1 MIRRILIV
9 ACAAA
14 VVAAVIWLAVRGLP
28 GGGAVAQAPAQG
40 ARPVAVEV
48 ATAVKKTSPVKLAAL
63 GNVAPIASV
72 AVRPRIDS
80 EITAVEFADGAMV
93 RHGDVLVRLDS
104 RAIDAQIKQA
114 EGNLSRD
121 QAQLEGAER
130 DMRRYTELVGK
141 GATPILNLDNAKTQ
155 VGTFTGAIKADQ
167 AQLENL
173 KVLLSYC
180 TIKAPINGRISA
192 AALKVGNFVRIAD
205 SQPIATIIQIAPI
218 YVTFTVPQ
226 ASLPDIRKALA
237 AETAT
242 VAATTPGES
251 RAASGAVTMIE
262 NTVDAV
268 TGLVTI
274 RATMPNT
281 DDLLWPG
288 TLVNVQL
295 TLRDE
300 ESVVVPSAALQI
312 SQQGTFVFVVKDGKA
327 AVQPVKV
334 ARVTGKETAL
344 ESGLQGGETV
354 VTDGFLQLTNGA
366 RVVVRGNKPDA

>member
-1 MIRRILIV
+1 
-9 ACAAA
+9 
-14 VVAAVIWLAVRGLP
+14 
-28 GGGAVAQAPAQG
+28 
-40 ARPVAVEV
+40 
-48 ATAVKKTSPVKLAAL
+48 
-63 GNVAPIASV
+63 
-72 AVRPRIDS
+72 VRPRIDS
-80 EITAVEFADGAMV
+80 EITAIEFADGAMV
-93 RHGDVLVRLDS
+93 RQGDVLVRLDS
-104 RAIDAQIKQA
+104 RAIDAQIQQA
-114 EGNLSRD
+114 EGNLARD

-130 DMRRYTELVGK
+130 DMRRYTDLVAK

-155 VGTFTGAIKADQ
+155 VGTFAGAIKADQ
-167 AQLENL
+167 AQIQNL

-180 TIKAPINGRISA
+180 TIKAPISGRISA
-192 AALKVGNFVRIAD
+192 AALKVGNFVRVAD

-242 VAATTPGES
+242 VMAITPGES
-251 RAASGAVTMIE
+251 RSASGAVTMIE
-262 NTVDAV
+262 NTVDGM

-300 ESVVVPSAALQI
+300 EAVVVPTAAVQV
-312 SQQGTFVFVVKDGKA
+312 SQQGTFVFVVRDGKA
-327 AVQPVKV
+327 AVQAVKV
-334 ARVTGKETAL
+334 ARVAGRDTVL

-366 RVVVRGNKPDA
+366 RVAVRGNKPDA

>member
-1 MIRRILIV
+1 MTRRILVV
-9 ACAAA
+9 ALATAIAAAA
-14 VVAAVIWLAVRGLP
+14 VWVVVRGIP
-28 GGGAVAQAPAQG
+28 GGAVAQAPGQG

-48 ATAVKKTSPVKLAAL
+48 ATAVKKKSPVQLSAL
-63 GNVAPIASV
+63 GNVSPIASV

-80 EITAVEFADGAMV
+80 EITAIEFADGAIV
-93 RHGDVLVRLDS
+93 RQGDVLVRLDS
-104 RAIDAQIKQA
+104 RAIDAQIQQA
-114 EGNLSRD
+114 EGNLARD

-130 DMRRYTELVGK
+130 DMRRYTDLVTK

-155 VGTFTGAIKADQ
+155 VGTFSGAIKADQ
-167 AQLENL
+167 AQIQNL

-180 TIKAPINGRISA
+180 TIKAPISGRISA
-192 AALKVGNFVRIAD
+192 AALKVGNFVRVAD

-226 ASLPDIRKALA
+226 ASLADIRKALTV
-237 AETAT
+237 ETAT
-242 VAATTPGES
+242 VEATTPGES
-251 RAASGAVTMIE
+251 RSASGAVTMIE
-262 NTVDAV
+262 NTVDAM

-300 ESVVVPSAALQI
+300 EAVVVPTAAVQI
-312 SQQGTFVFVVKDGKA
+312 SQQGTFVFVVRDGKA

-334 ARVTGKETAL
+334 ARIAGRETAL

-354 VTDGFLQLTNGA
+354 VTDGFLLLTNGA
-366 RVVVRGNKPDA
+366 PVAVRGNKPDA

>member
-1 MIRRILIV
+1 MTRRILVV
-9 ACAAA
+9 ALATAIAAAA
-14 VVAAVIWLAVRGLP
+14 VWVVVRGIP
-28 GGGAVAQAPAQG
+28 GGAVAQAPSQG

-48 ATAVKKTSPVKLAAL
+48 ATAVKKKSPVQLSAL
-63 GNVAPIASV
+63 GNVSPIASV

-80 EITAVEFADGAMV
+80 EITAIEFADGAMV
-93 RHGDVLVRLDS
+93 RQGDVLVRLDS
-104 RAIDAQIKQA
+104 RAIDAQIQQA
-114 EGNLSRD
+114 EGNLARD

-130 DMRRYTELVGK
+130 DMRRYTDLVAK

-155 VGTFTGAIKADQ
+155 VGTFAGAIKADQ
-167 AQLENL
+167 AQIQNL

-180 TIKAPINGRISA
+180 TIKAPISGRISV
-192 AALKVGNFVRIAD
+192 AALKVGNFVRVAD

-242 VAATTPGES
+242 VMAITPGES
-251 RAASGAVTMIE
+251 RSASGAVTMIE
-262 NTVDAV
+262 NTVDGM

-300 ESVVVPSAALQI
+300 EAVVVPTAAVQV
-312 SQQGTFVFVVKDGKA
+312 SQQGTFVFVVRDGKA

-334 ARVTGKETAL
+334 ARVAGRETVL
-344 ESGLQGGETV
+344 ESGLQGGEIV

>member
-1 MIRRILIV
+1 MTRRILVV
-9 ACAAA
+9 ALVTAIAAAA
-14 VVAAVIWLAVRGLP
+14 VWVVVRGIP
-28 GGGAVAQAPAQG
+28 GGAVAQAPGQG

-48 ATAVKKTSPVKLAAL
+48 ATAVKKKSPVQLSAL
-63 GNVAPIASV
+63 GNVSPIASV

-80 EITAVEFADGAMV
+80 EITAIEFADGAIV
-93 RHGDVLVRLDS
+93 RQGDLLVRLDS
-104 RAIDAQIKQA
+104 RAIDAQIQQA
-114 EGNLSRD
+114 EGNLARD

-130 DMRRYTELVGK
+130 DMRRYTDLVAK

-155 VGTFTGAIKADQ
+155 VGTFAGAIKADQ
-167 AQLENL
+167 AQIQNL

-180 TIKAPINGRISA
+180 TIKAPISGRISA
-192 AALKVGNFVRIAD
+192 AALKVGNFVRVAD

-242 VAATTPGES
+242 VMAITPGES
-251 RAASGAVTMIE
+251 RSASGAVTMIE
-262 NTVDAV
+262 NTVDGM

-300 ESVVVPSAALQI
+300 EAVVVPTAAVQV
-312 SQQGTFVFVVKDGKA
+312 SQQGTFVFVVRDGKA
-327 AVQPVKV
+327 AVQAVKV
-334 ARVTGKETAL
+334 ARVAGRDTVL

-366 RVVVRGNKPDA
+366 RVAVRGNKPDA

>member
-1 MIRRILIV
+1 MIRRILLL
-9 ACAAA
+9 ACAGAIAA
-14 VVAAVIWLAVRGLP
+14 AGGWLALYGLP
-28 GGGAVAQAPAQG
+28 GRTAAQAPNQG
-40 ARPVAVEV
+40 ARPVAIET
-48 ATAVKKTSPVKLAAL
+48 AQAVKKTGPVTLSAL
-63 GNVAPIASV
+63 GNVSPIASV

-93 RHGDVLVRLDS
+93 QQGDVLIRLDS
-104 RAIDAQIKQA
+104 RSIDAQIQQA
-114 EGNLSRD
+114 EGNLARD

-130 DMRRYTELVGK
+130 DVRRYTDLVGK

-167 AQLENL
+167 AQIQNL

-180 TIKAPINGRISA
+180 TIRAPISGRISA
-192 AALKVGNFVRIAD
+192 AAVKVGNFVRVAD
-205 SQPIATIIQIAPI
+205 GPPIATIIQIAPI

-237 AETAT
+237 SETAT
-242 VAATTPGES
+242 VEAATPGDN
-251 RAASGAVTMIE
+251 RTATGAVTMIE
-262 NTVDAV
+262 NTVDST

-281 DDLLWPG
+281 DELLWPG

-300 ESVVVPSAALQI
+300 VAVVIPSAAVQI

-327 AVQPVKV
+327 VVQPVRV
-334 ARVTGKETAL
+334 ARVSGKETAL
-344 ESGLQGGETV
+344 ESGLEGGETI
-354 VTDGFLQLTNGA
+354 VTDGFLLLTNGA
-366 RVVVRGNKPDA
+366 RVVVRNGKPDA

>member
-1 MIRRILIV
+1 MTRRILVV
-9 ACAAA
+9 ALVTAIAAAA
-14 VVAAVIWLAVRGLP
+14 VWVVVRGIP
-28 GGGAVAQAPAQG
+28 GGAVAQAPSQG

-48 ATAVKKTSPVKLAAL
+48 ATAVKKKSPVQLSAL
-63 GNVAPIASV
+63 GNVSPIASV

-80 EITAVEFADGAMV
+80 EITAIEFADGAMV
-93 RHGDVLVRLDS
+93 RQGDVLVRLDS
-104 RAIDAQIKQA
+104 RAIDAQIQQA
-114 EGNLSRD
+114 EGNLARD

-130 DMRRYTELVGK
+130 DMRRYTDLVAK

-155 VGTFTGAIKADQ
+155 VGTFAGAIKADQ
-167 AQLENL
+167 AQIQNL

-180 TIKAPINGRISA
+180 TIKAPISGRISV
-192 AALKVGNFVRIAD
+192 AALKVGNFVRVAD

-242 VAATTPGES
+242 VIAITPGES
-251 RAASGAVTMIE
+251 RSASGAVTMIE
-262 NTVDAV
+262 NTVDGM

-300 ESVVVPSAALQI
+300 EAVVVPTAAVQV
-312 SQQGTFVFVVKDGKA
+312 SQQGTFVFVVRDGKA

-334 ARVTGKETAL
+334 ARVAGRETVL

-366 RVVVRGNKPDA
+366 RVAVRGNKPDA

>member
-1 MIRRILIV
+1 MTRRILVV
-9 ACAAA
+9 ALVTAIAAAA
-14 VVAAVIWLAVRGLP
+14 VWVVVRGIP
-28 GGGAVAQAPAQG
+28 GGAVAQAPSQG

-48 ATAVKKTSPVKLAAL
+48 ATAVKKKSPVQLSAL
-63 GNVAPIASV
+63 GNVSPIASV

-80 EITAVEFADGAMV
+80 EITAIEFADGAMV
-93 RHGDVLVRLDS
+93 RQGDVLVRLDS
-104 RAIDAQIKQA
+104 RAIDAQIQQA
-114 EGNLSRD
+114 EGNLARD

-130 DMRRYTELVGK
+130 DMRRYTDLVAK

-155 VGTFTGAIKADQ
+155 VGTFAGAIKADQ
-167 AQLENL
+167 AQIQNL
-173 KVLLSYC
+173 KVQLSYC
-180 TIKAPINGRISA
+180 TIKAPISGRISV
-192 AALKVGNFVRIAD
+192 AALKVGNFVRVAD

-242 VAATTPGES
+242 VMAITPGES
-251 RAASGAVTMIE
+251 RSASGAVTMIE
-262 NTVDAV
+262 NTVDGM

-300 ESVVVPSAALQI
+300 EAVVVPTAAVQV
-312 SQQGTFVFVVKDGKA
+312 SQQGTFVFVVRDGKA

-334 ARVTGKETAL
+334 ARVAGRETVL
-344 ESGLQGGETV
+344 ESGLQGAETV

-366 RVVVRGNKPDA
+366 RVAVRGNKPDA

>member
-1 MIRRILIV
+1 MIKRIVLVI
-9 ACAAA
+9 CAAA
-14 VVAAVIWLAVRGLP
+14 VVAGGIWFAVRGFP
-28 GGGAVAQAPAQG
+28 GGAVAQAPGQG
-40 ARPVAVEV
+40 PRPVAVEV
-48 ATAVKKTSPVKLAAL
+48 ATAVKKKTPVQLNAL
-63 GNVAPIASV
+63 GNVSPIASV

-93 RHGDVLVRLDS
+93 QKDDVLLRLDS

-114 EGNLSRD
+114 DGNLARD

-130 DMRRYTELVGK
+130 DVRRYTELVGK

-180 TIKAPINGRISA
+180 TIRAPISGRISA
-192 AALKVGNFVRIAD
+192 AVVKVGNFVRVAD
-205 SQPIATIIQIAPI
+205 AQPIATIIQIAPI

-226 ASLPDIRKALA
+226 SSLSDIRKALA
-237 AETAT
+237 SETAT
-242 VAATTPGES
+242 VEATTPGDT

-262 NTVDAV
+262 NTVDAM

-295 TLRDE
+295 TLRNE
-300 ESVVVPSAALQI
+300 ESVVVPSSALQI

-327 AVQPVKV
+327 SVQPVKV
-334 ARVTGKETAL
+334 ARLMGKETAL

-354 VTDGFLQLTNGA
+354 VTDGFLLLTNGA
-366 RVVVRGNKPDA
+366 RVAVRGNKPDA

>member
-1 MIRRILIV
+1 MGGLEAGDKTGFLSLGRGDDKGDRPGVESGRPIMIKRIFLV

-14 VVAAVIWLAVRGLP
+14 VVAAGIWLAMRWLP
-28 GGGAVAQAPAQG
+28 GGAVAQGPTQA

-48 ATAVKKTSPVKLAAL
+48 ATAIKKKSPVKLAAL
-63 GNVAPIASV
+63 GNVSPIASV

-93 RHGDVLVRLDS
+93 RQGDVLVRLDS
-104 RAIDAQIKQA
+104 RTIDAQIKQA
-114 EGNLSRD
+114 EGNLARD

-130 DMRRYTELVGK
+130 DMRRYTDLVAK

-180 TIKAPINGRISA
+180 TIKAPISGRISA
-192 AALKVGNFVRIAD
+192 AALKVGNFVRVAD
-205 SQPIATIIQIAPI
+205 APPIATIIQVAPI

-242 VAATTPGES
+242 VEAITPGES
-251 RAASGAVTMIE
+251 RCSKRRRDNDREYGRCDDRARHHSGD
-262 NTVDAV
+262 DA
-268 TGLVTI
+268 
-274 RATMPNT
+274 
-281 DDLLWPG
+281 
-288 TLVNVQL
+288 QH
-295 TLRDE
+295 
-300 ESVVVPSAALQI
+300 
-312 SQQGTFVFVVKDGKA
+312 
-327 AVQPVKV
+327 
-334 ARVTGKETAL
+334 
-344 ESGLQGGETV
+344 
-354 VTDGFLQLTNGA
+354 
-366 RVVVRGNKPDA
+366 

>member
-1 MIRRILIV
+1 MTRRILLV
-9 ACAAA
+9 ALATAIAAAA
-14 VVAAVIWLAVRGLP
+14 VWVVVRGIP
-28 GGGAVAQAPAQG
+28 GGAVAQAPSQG

-48 ATAVKKTSPVKLAAL
+48 ATAVKKKSPVQLSSL
-63 GNVAPIASV
+63 GNVSPIASV

-80 EITAVEFADGAMV
+80 EITAIEFADGAMV
-93 RHGDVLVRLDS
+93 RQGDVLVRLDS
-104 RAIDAQIKQA
+104 RAIDAQIQQA
-114 EGNLSRD
+114 EGNLARD

-130 DMRRYTELVGK
+130 DMRRYTDLVAK

-155 VGTFTGAIKADQ
+155 VGTFAGAIKADQ
-167 AQLENL
+167 AQIQNL
-173 KVLLSYC
+173 KVQLSYC
-180 TIKAPINGRISA
+180 TIKAPISGRISV
-192 AALKVGNFVRIAD
+192 AALKVGNFVRVAD

-242 VAATTPGES
+242 VMAITPGES
-251 RAASGAVTMIE
+251 RSASGAVTMIE
-262 NTVDAV
+262 NTVDGM

-300 ESVVVPSAALQI
+300 EAVVVPTAAVQI
-312 SQQGTFVFVVKDGKA
+312 SQQGTFVFVVRDGKA
-327 AVQPVKV
+327 AVQAVKV
-334 ARVTGKETAL
+334 ARVAGRDTVL

-366 RVVVRGNKPDA
+366 RVAVRGNKPDA

>member
-1 MIRRILIV
+1 MIKRIVLVI
-9 ACAAA
+9 CAAA
-14 VVAAVIWLAVRGLP
+14 VVAGAIWFAVRGFP
-28 GGGAVAQAPAQG
+28 GGAVAQAPGQG
-40 ARPVAVEV
+40 PRPVAVEV
-48 ATAVKKTSPVKLAAL
+48 ATAVKKKTPVQLNAL
-63 GNVAPIASV
+63 GNVSPIASV

-93 RHGDVLVRLDS
+93 HKDDVLLRLDS

-114 EGNLSRD
+114 EGNLARD

-130 DMRRYTELVGK
+130 DVRRYTELVGK

-180 TIKAPINGRISA
+180 TIRAPISGRISA
-192 AALKVGNFVRIAD
+192 AVVKVGNFVRIAD
-205 SQPIATIIQIAPI
+205 AQPIATIIQIAPI

-226 ASLPDIRKALA
+226 NSLSDIRKALA
-237 AETAT
+237 SETAT
-242 VAATTPGES
+242 VEATTPGDT
-251 RAASGAVTMIE
+251 RASSGAVTMIE
-262 NTVDAV
+262 NTVDAM

-295 TLRDE
+295 TLRNE
-300 ESVVVPSAALQI
+300 ESVVVPSSALQI

-327 AVQPVKV
+327 SVQPVKV
-334 ARVTGKETAL
+334 ARLMGKETAL

-354 VTDGFLQLTNGA
+354 VTDGFLLLTNGA
-366 RVVVRGNKPDA
+366 RVAVRGNKPDA

>member
-1 MIRRILIV
+1 MIRRIFLLACVV
-9 ACAAA
+9 AVAAA
-14 VVAAVIWLAVRGLP
+14 GVWLAAFGLP
-28 GGGAVAQAPAQG
+28 GRTAAQAPNQG
-40 ARPVAVEV
+40 ARPVAIET
-48 ATAVKKTSPVKLAAL
+48 AQAVKKKGPVTLSAL
-63 GNVAPIASV
+63 GNVSPIASV

-93 RHGDVLVRLDS
+93 QQGDVLIRLDS
-104 RAIDAQIKQA
+104 RSIDAQIQQA
-114 EGNLSRD
+114 EGNLARD

-130 DMRRYTELVGK
+130 DVRRYTDLVGK

-167 AQLENL
+167 AQIQNL

-180 TIKAPINGRISA
+180 TIRAPISGRISA
-192 AALKVGNFVRIAD
+192 AAVKVGNFVRVAD
-205 SQPIATIIQIAPI
+205 GPPIATIIQIAPI

-237 AETAT
+237 SETAT
-242 VAATTPGES
+242 VEAATPGDN
-251 RAASGAVTMIE
+251 RTATGAVTMIE
-262 NTVDAV
+262 NTVDST

-281 DDLLWPG
+281 DELLWPG

-300 ESVVVPSAALQI
+300 VAVVIPSAAVQI

-327 AVQPVKV
+327 VVQPVRV
-334 ARVTGKETAL
+334 ARVSGKETAL
-344 ESGLQGGETV
+344 ESGLEGGETI
-354 VTDGFLQLTNGA
+354 VTDGFLLLTNGA
-366 RVVVRGNKPDA
+366 RVAVRNGKPGA

>member
-1 MIRRILIV
+1 MTRRILVV
-9 ACAAA
+9 ALVTAIAAAA
-14 VVAAVIWLAVRGLP
+14 VWVVVRGIP
-28 GGGAVAQAPAQG
+28 GGAVAQAPSQG

-48 ATAVKKTSPVKLAAL
+48 ATAVKKKSPVQLSAL
-63 GNVAPIASV
+63 GNVSPIASV

-80 EITAVEFADGAMV
+80 EITAIEFADGAMV
-93 RHGDVLVRLDS
+93 RQGDVLVRLDS
-104 RAIDAQIKQA
+104 RAIDAQIQQA
-114 EGNLSRD
+114 EGNLARD

-130 DMRRYTELVGK
+130 DMRRYTDLVAK

-155 VGTFTGAIKADQ
+155 VGTFAGAIKADQ
-167 AQLENL
+167 AQIQNL

-180 TIKAPINGRISA
+180 TIKAPISGRISV
-192 AALKVGNFVRIAD
+192 AALKVGNFVRVAD

-242 VAATTPGES
+242 VIAITPGES
-251 RAASGAVTMIE
+251 RSASGAVTMIE
-262 NTVDAV
+262 NTVDGM

-300 ESVVVPSAALQI
+300 EAVVVPTAAVQV
-312 SQQGTFVFVVKDGKA
+312 SQQGTFVFVVRDGKA
-327 AVQPVKV
+327 AVQAVKV
-334 ARVTGKETAL
+334 ARVAGRDTVL

-366 RVVVRGNKPDA
+366 RVAVRGNKPDA

>member
-1 MIRRILIV
+1 MTRRILVV
-9 ACAAA
+9 ALVTAIAAAA
-14 VVAAVIWLAVRGLP
+14 VWVVVRGIP
-28 GGGAVAQAPAQG
+28 GGAVAQAPSQG

-48 ATAVKKTSPVKLAAL
+48 ATAVKKKSPVQLSAL
-63 GNVAPIASV
+63 GNVSPIASG

-80 EITAVEFADGAMV
+80 EITAIEFADGAMV
-93 RHGDVLVRLDS
+93 RQGDVLVRLDS
-104 RAIDAQIKQA
+104 RAIDAQIQQA
-114 EGNLSRD
+114 EGNLARD

-130 DMRRYTELVGK
+130 DMRRYTDLVAK

-155 VGTFTGAIKADQ
+155 VGTFAGAIKADQ
-167 AQLENL
+167 AQIQNL
-173 KVLLSYC
+173 KVQLSYC
-180 TIKAPINGRISA
+180 TIKAPISGRISV
-192 AALKVGNFVRIAD
+192 AALKVGNFVRVAD

-226 ASLPDIRKALA
+226 ASLPDIRKALG

-242 VAATTPGES
+242 VMAITPGES
-251 RAASGAVTMIE
+251 RSASGAVTMIE
-262 NTVDAV
+262 NTVDGM

-300 ESVVVPSAALQI
+300 EAVVVPTAAVQV
-312 SQQGTFVFVVKDGKA
+312 SQQGTFVFVVRDGKV

-334 ARVTGKETAL
+334 ARVAGRETVL
-344 ESGLQGGETV
+344 ESGLQGAETV

-366 RVVVRGNKPDA
+366 RVAVRGNKPDA

>member
-1 MIRRILIV
+1 MTRRILVV
-9 ACAAA
+9 ALVTAIAAAA
-14 VVAAVIWLAVRGLP
+14 VWVVVRGIP
-28 GGGAVAQAPAQG
+28 GGAVAQAPSQG

-48 ATAVKKTSPVKLAAL
+48 ATAVKKKSPVQLSAL
-63 GNVAPIASV
+63 GNVSPIASV

-80 EITAVEFADGAMV
+80 EITAIEFADGAMV
-93 RHGDVLVRLDS
+93 RQGDVLVRLDS
-104 RAIDAQIKQA
+104 RAIDAQIQQA
-114 EGNLSRD
+114 EGNLARD

-130 DMRRYTELVGK
+130 DMRRYTDLVAK

-155 VGTFTGAIKADQ
+155 VGTFAGAIKADQ
-167 AQLENL
+167 AQIQNL
-173 KVLLSYC
+173 KVQLSYC
-180 TIKAPINGRISA
+180 TIKAPISGRISV
-192 AALKVGNFVRIAD
+192 AALKVGNFVRVAD

-242 VAATTPGES
+242 VMAITPGES
-251 RAASGAVTMIE
+251 RSASGAVTMIE
-262 NTVDAV
+262 NTVDGM

-300 ESVVVPSAALQI
+300 EAVVVPTAAVQV
-312 SQQGTFVFVVKDGKA
+312 SQQGTFVFVVRDGKA

-334 ARVTGKETAL
+334 ARVAGRETVL

-366 RVVVRGNKPDA
+366 RVAVRGNKPDA

>member
-1 MIRRILIV
+1 MTRRILVV
-9 ACAAA
+9 ALVTAIAAAA
-14 VVAAVIWLAVRGLP
+14 VWVVVRGIP
-28 GGGAVAQAPAQG
+28 GGAVAQAPSQG

-48 ATAVKKTSPVKLAAL
+48 ATAVKKKSPVQLSAL
-63 GNVAPIASV
+63 GNVSPIASV

-80 EITAVEFADGAMV
+80 EITAIEFADGAMV
-93 RHGDVLVRLDS
+93 RQGDVLVRLDS
-104 RAIDAQIKQA
+104 RAIDAQIQQA
-114 EGNLSRD
+114 EGNLARD

-130 DMRRYTELVGK
+130 DMRRYTDLVAK

-155 VGTFTGAIKADQ
+155 VGTFAGAIKADQ
-167 AQLENL
+167 AQIQNL
-173 KVLLSYC
+173 KVQLSYC
-180 TIKAPINGRISA
+180 TIKAPISGRISV
-192 AALKVGNFVRIAD
+192 AALKVGNFVRVAD

-242 VAATTPGES
+242 VMAITPGES
-251 RAASGAVTMIE
+251 RSASGAVTMIE
-262 NTVDAV
+262 NTVDGM

-300 ESVVVPSAALQI
+300 EAVVVPTAAVQV
-312 SQQGTFVFVVKDGKA
+312 SQQGTFVFVVRDGKA

-334 ARVTGKETAL
+334 ARVAGRDTVL

-366 RVVVRGNKPDA
+366 RVAVRGNKPDA

>member
-1 MIRRILIV
+1 MTRRILVV
-9 ACAAA
+9 ALVTAIAAAA
-14 VVAAVIWLAVRGLP
+14 VWVVVRGIP
-28 GGGAVAQAPAQG
+28 GGAVAQAPSQG

-48 ATAVKKTSPVKLAAL
+48 ATAVKKKSPVQLSAL
-63 GNVAPIASV
+63 GNVSPIASV

-80 EITAVEFADGAMV
+80 EITAIEFADGAMV
-93 RHGDVLVRLDS
+93 RQGDVLVRLDS
-104 RAIDAQIKQA
+104 RAIDAQIQQA
-114 EGNLSRD
+114 EGNLARD

-130 DMRRYTELVGK
+130 DMRRYTDLVAK

-155 VGTFTGAIKADQ
+155 VGTFAGAIKADQ
-167 AQLENL
+167 AQIQNL
-173 KVLLSYC
+173 KVQLSYC
-180 TIKAPINGRISA
+180 TIKAPISGRISV
-192 AALKVGNFVRIAD
+192 AALKVGNFVRVAD

-226 ASLPDIRKALA
+226 ASLPDIRKALG

-242 VAATTPGES
+242 VMAITPGES
-251 RAASGAVTMIE
+251 RSASGAVTMIE
-262 NTVDAV
+262 NTVDGM

-300 ESVVVPSAALQI
+300 EAVVVPTAAVQV
-312 SQQGTFVFVVKDGKA
+312 SQQGTFVFVVRDGKA

-334 ARVTGKETAL
+334 ARVAGRETVL
-344 ESGLQGGETV
+344 ESGLQGAETV

-366 RVVVRGNKPDA
+366 RVAVRGNKPDA

>member
-1 MIRRILIV
+1 MTRRILVV
-9 ACAAA
+9 ALATAIAAAA
-14 VVAAVIWLAVRGLP
+14 VWVVVRGIP
-28 GGGAVAQAPAQG
+28 GGAVAQAPSQG

-48 ATAVKKTSPVKLAAL
+48 ATAVKKKSPVQLSAL
-63 GNVAPIASV
+63 GNVSPIASV

-80 EITAVEFADGAMV
+80 EITAIEFADGAMV
-93 RHGDVLVRLDS
+93 RQGDVLVRLDS
-104 RAIDAQIKQA
+104 RAIDAQIQQA
-114 EGNLSRD
+114 EGNLARD

-130 DMRRYTELVGK
+130 DTRRYTDLVAK

-155 VGTFTGAIKADQ
+155 VGTFAGAIKADQ
-167 AQLENL
+167 AQIQNL
-173 KVLLSYC
+173 KVQLSYC
-180 TIKAPINGRISA
+180 TIKAPISGRISV
-192 AALKVGNFVRIAD
+192 AALKVGNFVRVAD

-242 VAATTPGES
+242 VIAITPGES
-251 RAASGAVTMIE
+251 RSASGAVTMIE
-262 NTVDAV
+262 NTVDGM

-300 ESVVVPSAALQI
+300 EAVVVPTAAVQV
-312 SQQGTFVFVVKDGKA
+312 SQQGTFVFVVRDGKA
-327 AVQPVKV
+327 AVQAVKV
-334 ARVTGKETAL
+334 ARVAGRDTVL

-366 RVVVRGNKPDA
+366 RVAVRGNKPDA

>member
-1 MIRRILIV
+1 
-9 ACAAA
+9 
-14 VVAAVIWLAVRGLP
+14 LALYGLP
-28 GGGAVAQAPAQG
+28 GRTAAQAPNQG
-40 ARPVAVEV
+40 ARPVAIET
-48 ATAVKKTSPVKLAAL
+48 AQAVKKTGPVTLSAL
-63 GNVAPIASV
+63 GNVSPIASV

-93 RHGDVLVRLDS
+93 QQGDVLIRLDS
-104 RAIDAQIKQA
+104 RSIDAQIQQA
-114 EGNLSRD
+114 EGNLARD

-130 DMRRYTELVGK
+130 DVRRYTELVGK

-167 AQLENL
+167 AQIQNL

-180 TIKAPINGRISA
+180 TIRAPISGRISA
-192 AALKVGNFVRIAD
+192 AAVKVGNFVRVAD
-205 SQPIATIIQIAPI
+205 GPPIATIIQIAPI

-237 AETAT
+237 SETAT
-242 VAATTPGES
+242 VEAATPGDN
-251 RAASGAVTMIE
+251 RTATGAVTMIE
-262 NTVDAV
+262 NTVDST

-281 DDLLWPG
+281 DELLWPG

-300 ESVVVPSAALQI
+300 VAVVIPSAAVQI

-327 AVQPVKV
+327 VVQPVRV
-334 ARVTGKETAL
+334 ARVSGKETAL
-344 ESGLQGGETV
+344 ESGLEGGETI
-354 VTDGFLQLTNGA
+354 VTDGFLLLTNGA
-366 RVVVRGNKPDA
+366 RVAVRNGKPGA